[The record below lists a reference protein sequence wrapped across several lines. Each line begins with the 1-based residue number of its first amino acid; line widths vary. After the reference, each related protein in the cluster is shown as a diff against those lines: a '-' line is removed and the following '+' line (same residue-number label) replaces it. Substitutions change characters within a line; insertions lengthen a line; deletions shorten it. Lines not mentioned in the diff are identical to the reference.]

1 MRFDYLS
8 KNIIV
13 LIDEILK
20 NDKLIKY
27 IKYNEK
33 KPLSKDNLTDQEKI
47 NIVNDLIL
55 PTPFM
60 MSVPEKQRTELRLF
74 YGNGRSKNI
83 AHLDSIIVFQIIC
96 HNDLWLIAEEDN
108 FNEEDSV
115 EYAIRPLK
123 IMNEIVRTF
132 NGKSIK
138 TIGKIR
144 FDNQDFRYRY
154 ISDTFGM
161 YELFADIWTVGK

>member
-1 MRFDYLS
+1 M
-8 KNIIV
+8 
-13 LIDEILK
+13 
-20 NDKLIKY
+20 
-27 IKYNEK
+27 
-33 KPLSKDNLTDQEKI
+33 
-47 NIVNDLIL
+47 
-55 PTPFM
+55 
-60 MSVPEKQRTELRLF
+60 
-74 YGNGRSKNI
+74 
-83 AHLDSIIVFQIIC
+83 
-96 HNDLWLIAEEDN
+96 WLIAEEDN

-123 IMNEIVRTF
+123 IMNEIRTF